1 MNIQTCIHKLGL
13 ATLWRL
19 PPEAA
24 HNVAI
29 WALQKGVVPRPKSP
43 DTPELVSGKLQTKDL
58 PGIGKLRH
66 PICLA
71 AGFDKNAETLG
82 HLHTLGFAAAE
93 VGTVTPRPQD
103 GNSKPRLFRLR
114 EQRAL
119 INRMGFN
126 NCGIQTFAQNLAKAK
141 KSETI
146 ANIMKIGVNVGKN
159 KLTPKDQAIN
169 DYIHCLDKTNGAAD
183 YYVVNISS
191 PNTPGLRDLGTDSFL
206 SELEERISPEQ
217 LQTTYIKIDPDRTKK
232 SFSRLIEKIA
242 ESRFAGIILSNTSS
256 TTYPQKGGLATFV
269 CIKQEP

>member
-1 MNIQTCIHKLGL
+1 MSIALEKL
-13 ATLWRL
+13 
-19 PPEAA
+19 
-24 HNVAI
+24 
-29 WALQKGVVPRPKSP
+29 
-43 DTPELVSGKLQTKDL
+43 
-58 PGIGKLRH
+58 
-66 PICLA
+66 
-71 AGFDKNAETLG
+71 
-82 HLHTLGFAAAE
+82 
-93 VGTVTPRPQD
+93 
-103 GNSKPRLFRLR
+103 
-114 EQRAL
+114 
-119 INRMGFN
+119 
-126 NCGIQTFAQNLAKAK
+126 NLAKAK

-256 TTYPQKGGLATFV
+256 TTYPQKGGLSGSPLLSASNRSLELAYEVHQGSIPTIASGGVLSGRDVLEKILRGASAVQIYTALVYRGADVVSVLLDELWEAMRNAGFTSLEEAQSALV
-269 CIKQEP
+269 K